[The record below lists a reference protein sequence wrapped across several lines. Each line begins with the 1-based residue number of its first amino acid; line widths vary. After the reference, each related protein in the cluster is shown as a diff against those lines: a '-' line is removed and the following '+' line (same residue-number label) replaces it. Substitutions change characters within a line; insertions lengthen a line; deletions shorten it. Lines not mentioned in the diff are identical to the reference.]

1 MAPGWVIPDTL
12 VDREG
17 ELGALGEGPFLKF
30 RTLIFSSR
38 SFSSPWRSPELNRL
52 LKKFIVVCI
61 NSVSAV
67 DVDPRK
73 TKTLV
78 PISSLWSLLDSA
90 AEEEQRL
97 NQLTTALLSTVTNVI
112 QH

>member
-67 DVDPRK
+67 DVDMIF
-73 TKTLV
+73 TTLNIRETT
-78 PISSLWSLLDSA
+78 PA
-90 AEEEQRL
+90 A
-97 NQLTTALLSTVTNVI
+97 LTGLI
-112 QH
+112 EMPM